1 MRLRRRGKRNRG
13 GSSEDGG
20 GSGPRLAELERR
32 LEHLEAA
39 FEGLQDAVHRDAVR
53 EKQQLDDLRRST
65 QPEAMARSLND
76 SARRRGI

>member
-1 MRLRRRGKRNRG
+1 MRLRRRSKRNRA
-13 GSSEDGG
+13 GSSDDGQ
-20 GSGPRLAELERR
+20 GSDPRTAELEHR

-53 EKQQLDDLRRST
+53 EKQQLDELRRST
-65 QPEAMARSLND
+65 QPETMARSLND